1 MTLSLSSQ
9 VADFFAILGDRTRIR
24 ILGLIYETS
33 LTVNE
38 IRDQLGDISLQALS
52 YQLKKLKD
60 HHLIKF
66 EDNPTDGRSKYV
78 HLMDAHISHILND
91 AIVHIQGGAEC
102 EGTLDCE
109 DNENL
114 KLLMVTP

>member
-1 MTLSLSSQ
+1 MTLSSK
-9 VADFFAILGDRTRIR
+9 VADFFGVLGDRTRIR
-24 ILGLIYETS
+24 ILGLVYEQA

-38 IRDQLGDISLQALS
+38 VCEQLGDISLQALS
-52 YQLKKLKD
+52 YQLKKLED

-66 EDNPTDGRSKYV
+66 ENHPTDGRSKLIR
-78 HLMDAHISHILND
+78 LMDEHITHILND
-91 AIVHIQGGAEC
+91 AIVHIQGGPAC

-109 DNENL
+109 DSENL

>member
-1 MTLSLSSQ
+1 MTLSSR

-24 ILGLIYETS
+24 ILGLVYEKP

-38 IRDQLGDISLQALS
+38 ICNHLGDISLQALS
-52 YQLKKLKD
+52 YQLKKLED
-60 HHLIKF
+60 HHLIKIAK
-66 EDNPTDGRSKYV
+66 DPTDGRRKLIL
-78 HLMDAHISHILND
+78 LMDEHITHILND
-91 AIVHIQGGAEC
+91 AIVHIKGGKEC

-109 DNENL
+109 DSENL

>member
-1 MTLSLSSQ
+1 MTLSSQ

-24 ILGLIYETS
+24 ILGLVYETP

-38 IRDQLGDISLQALS
+38 IRDRLGDISLQALS
-52 YQLKKLKD
+52 YQLKKLEET
-60 HHLIKF
+60 HLIKF
-66 EDNPTDGRSKYV
+66 KDNLKDRRSKYV

-102 EGTLDCE
+102 EGTLNCE
-109 DNENL
+109 DSENL

>member
-1 MTLSLSSQ
+1 MTLSSP

-24 ILGLIYETS
+24 ILGLVYEIP

-52 YQLKKLKD
+52 YQLKKLED

-66 EDNPTDGRSKYV
+66 EDNPNDGRSKYI

-91 AIVHIQGGAEC
+91 AIIHIQGGKEC

-109 DNENL
+109 DSENL

>member
-1 MTLSLSSQ
+1 MTLSSQ

-24 ILGLIYETS
+24 ILGLVYETP

-38 IRDQLGDISLQALS
+38 IRDQLGNISLQALS
-52 YQLKKLKD
+52 YQLKKLED

-66 EDNPTDGRSKYV
+66 EDNPKDGRSKYI

-91 AIVHIQGGAEC
+91 AIVHIKGGVEC